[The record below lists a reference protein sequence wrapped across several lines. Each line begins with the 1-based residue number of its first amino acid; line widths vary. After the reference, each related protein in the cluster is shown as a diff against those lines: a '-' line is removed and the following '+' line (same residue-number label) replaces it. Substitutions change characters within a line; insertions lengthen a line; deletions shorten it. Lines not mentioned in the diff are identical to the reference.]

1 MIDNQGVALAVLPQK
16 GSQALAQGASAVTGV
31 AAAALREARLCMH
44 PPIAGSHPKSLVH
57 IQRWLTVL
65 LDSA

>member
-31 AAAALREARLCMH
+31 QQQLSVRRGCASIHRL
-44 PPIAGSHPKSLVH
+44 LVH
-57 IQRWLTVL
+57 IRRVWFTSK
-65 LDSA
+65 DG